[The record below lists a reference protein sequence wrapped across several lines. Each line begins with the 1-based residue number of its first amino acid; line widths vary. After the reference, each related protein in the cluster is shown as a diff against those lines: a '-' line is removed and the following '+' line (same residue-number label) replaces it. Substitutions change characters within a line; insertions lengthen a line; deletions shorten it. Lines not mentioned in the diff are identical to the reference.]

1 MGEKNLSETNSN
13 LKIAII
19 DDHLLFAEGLKNLL
33 EAKAG
38 FLQCLIFNNAYQALQ
53 RLPQENPH
61 LSLVDINLPDMS
73 GIELTKKLL
82 SKNPSMKI
90 VILTM
95 DDSKETILNAITAGA
110 YGYLLKSSSFSNIL
124 KDIQAVLQGDII
136 ISAEVAPKI
145 MEEIKKFYRP
155 KQKENSSFLKLL
167 SEREKEVLREIAQ
180 GKNNKAIAEELFIS
194 EKTVKNH
201 LTNILTKL
209 NIEDRMKLIVTA
221 IKEGILEEEK

>member
-155 KQKENSSFLKLL
+155 KQKESSSLLKPL
-167 SEREKEVLREIAQ
+167 SAREKEVLREIAK

>member
-73 GIELTKKLL
+73 GIELTRKLL

-145 MEEIKKFYRP
+145 MEEIKRFYHP

-167 SEREKEVLREIAQ
+167 SEREKEVLREIAK

-209 NIEDRMKLIVTA
+209 NIEDRMKLIVAA

>member
-1 MGEKNLSETNSN
+1 MGEKNLPEANKD

-33 EAKAG
+33 EAKGG
-38 FLQCLIFNNAYQALQ
+38 FLQCLIFNNAYQALR

-73 GIELTKKLL
+73 GIELTRKLL

-95 DDSKETILNAITAGA
+95 DDSKETILNAISAGA
-110 YGYLLKSSSFSNIL
+110 YGYLLKSSSFSSIL
-124 KDIQAVLQGDII
+124 KDIQAALQGDII
-136 ISAEVAPKI
+136 ISAEMAPKI
-145 MEEIKKFYRP
+145 MEEIKKFYHP
-155 KQKENSSFLKLL
+155 KQKEISSFLEPL
-167 SEREKEVLREIAQ
+167 SEREKEVLKEIAQ
-180 GKNNKAIAEELFIS
+180 GKSNKAIAEELFIS

-209 NIEDRMKLIVTA
+209 NIEDRMKLIVSA
-221 IKEGILEEEK
+221 IKEGILEEET